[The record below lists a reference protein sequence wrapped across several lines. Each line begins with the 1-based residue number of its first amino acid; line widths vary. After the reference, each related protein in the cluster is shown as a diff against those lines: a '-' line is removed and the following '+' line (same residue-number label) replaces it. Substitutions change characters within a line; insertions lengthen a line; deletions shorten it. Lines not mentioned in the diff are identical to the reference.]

1 MPAISGA
8 EPSKVIKSF
17 YALPFIGSLEL
28 EAKMAWQVTESAS
41 DGEPACFQ
49 IFPVANEAMSQ
60 SLRRKKEKSPTTWT
74 RNSTA
79 NRNLLGNMNVRGIW
93 KEKEKAKVRRTWRF
107 Q

>member
-28 EAKMAWQVTESAS
+28 EAKMAWQVTVSAS
-41 DGEPACFQ
+41 DGGPACFQ

-60 SLRRKKEKSPTTWT
+60 SPRRKKERKKKRKRKKVQQHGHVIQLPTAICWVT
-74 RNSTA
+74 
-79 NRNLLGNMNVRGIW
+79 
-93 KEKEKAKVRRTWRF
+93 
-107 Q
+107 